1 MQADMEHPS
10 TLLLPSWVDTIRSHA
25 AEAEQLGKLH
35 PAQLELVYQQQWFN
49 LLVPAAYGGLQTP
62 LPQLVAIEEALSW
75 ADGSLGWVVTLCC
88 GAGWFGGFLELGMA
102 RQVYADAQAC
112 IAGSGA
118 ATGTAE
124 IMGDGYIINGSWKY
138 ASGVHHATYITVNC
152 VITEGS
158 IPVLNPDG
166 TELILP
172 FTIKRA
178 DVTLLPGWKYMGM
191 IATGSDAYE
200 IKDVYV
206 DKSHCFK
213 IEAEAAVIDA
223 PLYRYPFMQ
232 LAEAT
237 LAANLAGMAV
247 HFTDLCVPAFA
258 HKATNLRRVS
268 PANVL
273 TMMDALEAQTTLLNQ
288 TRATFHT
295 AVAASWQQPND
306 DNLLQQVSHASR
318 LLAKTGREC
327 VDALYPYCGLL
338 AASPDTEINRVW
350 RDLHTAG
357 QHALLTFMV

>member
-1 MQADMEHPS
+1 MDHPS
-10 TLLLPSWVDTIRSHA
+10 TLLLPHWVDTIRA
-25 AEAEQLGKLH
+25 YTAEAEQLGKLH

-49 LLVPAAYGGLQTP
+49 LLAPATYGGLQTP

-88 GAGWFGGFLELGMA
+88 GAGWFVGFLEPGMA
-102 RQVYADAQAC
+102 RQVYADGQCC

-124 IMGDGYIINGSWKY
+124 ITGEGYIINGSWKY

-152 VITEGS
+152 VITSSGV
-158 IPVLNPDG
+158 PVLNADG

-172 FTIKRA
+172 FIIKRA
-178 DVTLLPGWKYMGM
+178 DVALLTGWKYMGM

-200 IKDVYV
+200 ITGVYV

-213 IEAEAAVIDA
+213 IDAEAAVIDTQ
-223 PLYRYPFMQ
+223 LYRYPFMQ

-237 LAANLAGMAV
+237 LAANLAGMAL

-258 HKATNLRRVS
+258 NKATNLRRVS
-268 PANVL
+268 PAHVA
-273 TMMDALEAQTTLLNQ
+273 TMMDALEVQTTILNQ
-288 TRATFHT
+288 SRAAFRE
-295 AVAASWQQPND
+295 AVEASWQQPD
-306 DNLLQQVSHASR
+306 DEALLTQVSHTSR
-318 LLAKTGREC
+318 VLAKTAREC
-327 VDALYPYCGLL
+327 VGALYPYCGLL

-350 RDLHTAG
+350 RDLHTAS
-357 QHALLTFMV
+357 QHALLTFMD

>member
-1 MQADMEHPS
+1 MEHPS
-10 TLLLPSWVDTIRSHA
+10 SLLLPDWVETIRNNA
-25 AEAEQLGKLH
+25 PAAEQLGKLH

-49 LLVPAAYGGLQTP
+49 LLVPDVYNGEETP
-62 LPQLVAIEEALSW
+62 LPTLVALEEALSW

-88 GAGWFGGFLELGMA
+88 GAGWFGGFLHPEVA
-102 RQVYADAQAC
+102 WEVYADVQCC

-124 IMGDGYIINGSWKY
+124 ITGYGYTINGNWKY

-152 VITEGS
+152 VITEGNV
-158 IPVLNPDG
+158 PVLNPDG

-172 FTIKRA
+172 FIIKRA
-178 DVTLLPGWKYMGM
+178 DVALLPGWKYMGM
-191 IATGSDAYE
+191 IATGSDAYV

-206 DKSHCFK
+206 DRSQCFK

-237 LAANLAGMAV
+237 LAANLSGMAV
-247 HFTDLCVPAFA
+247 HFTDLCKPAFA

-268 PANVL
+268 PANVA
-273 TMMDALEAQTTLLNQ
+273 TMMDALETQTALLNQ
-288 TRATFHT
+288 NRSAFHE
-295 AVAASWQQPND
+295 AVTASWQQP
-306 DNLLQQVSHASR
+306 DNEDLLQALSCASR
-318 LLAKTGREC
+318 LLAKIAREC

-350 RDLHTAG
+350 RDLHTAS
-357 QHALLTFMV
+357 QHALLTFMA